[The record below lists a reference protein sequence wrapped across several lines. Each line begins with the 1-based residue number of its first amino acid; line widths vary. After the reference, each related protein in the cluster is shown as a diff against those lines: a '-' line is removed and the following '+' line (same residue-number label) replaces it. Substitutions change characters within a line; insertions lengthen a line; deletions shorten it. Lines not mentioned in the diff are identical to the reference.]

1 MSGDLAGDIIAY
13 CSMGRQPTTNPD
25 TFRGDFQDAEVIGRR
40 SLAKCLEVRVVFE
53 RISLGFIRLCLGQCL
68 NAVVLH
74 DFSDLTAVV
83 LHDFSDLTGAYLRG
97 LFCIFCFRLHGDF
110 LFWPFCG
117 DFVSELCWGWESFYS
132 QKQSFFVSC
141 LFYFFQQE
149 LGFRGVFFVPFLSE
163 RPVSW
168 GMGRS
173 PRNSV
178 KKKGA
183 THTHIKETLK
193 SS

>member
-13 CSMGRQPTTNPD
+13 CSMGRQPTTNPH

-53 RISLGFIRLCLGQCL
+53 RISLGFIRSCLGQCL
-68 NAVVLH
+68 N
-74 DFSDLTAVV
+74 AVV

-149 LGFRGVFFVPFLSE
+149 LGFRGVFSCHFWVNDPSAEAWVAAQEIVLE
-163 RPVSW
+163 KRGP
-168 GMGRS
+168 
-173 PRNSV
+173 
-178 KKKGA
+178 
-183 THTHIKETLK
+183 HTHIKETLK